1 MKGGKLTAA
10 FYSRKSIIMNILH
23 NQSLSYQHLIS
34 YKCNIPSDK
43 IIRLI
48 DFMCTNLYV
57 LNNTI
62 AGAPLIIKN
71 ESDLNNPFEI
81 LLPILENRTDVQ
93 NQFEY
98 IHNFSISNALSVRF
112 IGNTTDIDKEKQK
125 PVSIVEVP
133 SVDKYYDGEKNLN
146 VIHVECGFHHLQ
158 SKCLHEGA
166 CGWCEG
172 TKKCISG
179 NAKGPNEDCP
189 TGTYIFSYDINEF
202 CFNEDRKYRAENIM
216 IKCERKT

>member
-1 MKGGKLTAA
+1 
-10 FYSRKSIIMNILH
+10 
-23 NQSLSYQHLIS
+23 
-34 YKCNIPSDK
+34 
-43 IIRLI
+43 
-48 DFMCTNLYV
+48 MCTNLYV

-125 PVSIVEVP
+125 LGRYLEENSYKADSPFYYSVVEI
-133 SVDKYYDGEKNLN
+133 DKENFEN
-146 VIHVECGFHHLQ
+146 NI
-158 SKCLHEGA
+158 
-166 CGWCEG
+166 
-172 TKKCISG
+172 I
-179 NAKGPNEDCP
+179 
-189 TGTYIFSYDINEF
+189 DIYVKA
-202 CFNEDRKYRAENIM
+202 DL
-216 IKCERKT
+216 